1 MMLRVSGWMEGS
13 QGGVSDVALR
23 HKPGIGERVGGARA
37 HGEVSDVEGLVSE
50 WVSAGLPR

>member
-1 MMLRVSGWMEGS
+1 MLRVSGWMEGS